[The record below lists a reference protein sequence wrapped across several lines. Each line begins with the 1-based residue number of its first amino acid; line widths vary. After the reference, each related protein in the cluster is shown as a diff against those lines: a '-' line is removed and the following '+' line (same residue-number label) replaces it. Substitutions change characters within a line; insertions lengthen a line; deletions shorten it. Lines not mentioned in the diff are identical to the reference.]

1 MRENVKQSRCEPHPS
16 DGRGELRCKYCKYD
30 THEEVIKAAFWMDNG
45 LIVIESIP
53 ARLCK
58 GCGEQFLDEQI
69 TRRIQELLKNPTT
82 EPERLIRVSVYD
94 LPQLESMGKH
104 RHPCQKQAG
113 AEQIKDSQASLQC
126 KYCESETVEEL
137 VKSAFWV
144 DEQLIAVENIPARV
158 CQECEVHF
166 YDDETAETI
175 ATLGQC
181 VIRRS
186 VWRRTGRIDGLRAVP
201 DGARRDVTASVF
213 SLGDKENAADNRYH
227 EDASD
232 RLCE

>member
-1 MRENVKQSRCEPHPS
+1 MRKNVKQSRC
-16 DGRGELRCKYCKYD
+16 ELRCKYCKYD

-45 LIVIESIP
+45 LIVIEGIP

-58 GCGEQFLDEQI
+58 GCGEQFFDEQI

-104 RHPCQKQAG
+104 RQFQSIRAN
-113 AEQIKDSQASLQC
+113 KDSQASLQC

-175 ATLGQC
+175 ATLGQ
-181 VIRRS
+181 
-186 VWRRTGRIDGLRAVP
+186 LRAVP

-232 RLCE
+232 CLSSC

>member
-1 MRENVKQSRCEPHPS
+1 MRKNVKQSRCEPHPS

-45 LIVIESIP
+45 LIVIEGIP

-58 GCGEQFLDEQI
+58 GCGEQFLDQQI

-104 RHPCQKQAG
+104 RQFQSPVPAPPVSRQTQVQAIR
-113 AEQIKDSQASLQC
+113 ANKDSQASLQC
-126 KYCESETVEEL
+126 KYCESQTVEEL

-144 DEQLIAVENIPARV
+144 DEQLMLLENIPARV

-175 ATLGQC
+175 ATLGQ
-181 VIRRS
+181 
-186 VWRRTGRIDGLRAVP
+186 LRAVP

-213 SLGDKENAADNRYH
+213 SFGD
-227 EDASD
+227 
-232 RLCE
+232 L